1 MKELYLNMTSGI
13 SGDMTLALLIS
24 LGADKDKISNI
35 LSKILNQ
42 KVELCLETVW
52 RQAVA
57 CNKLNIKCSI
67 EGEPFRHFS
76 DIKKMIES
84 AECKESVKANA
95 IKSFEIIAEAESKV
109 HGIDIEEVHFHEIGA
124 VDTIIDLLGVSIA
137 LDDLGIEKI
146 SSNIVPLGTGFINA
160 AHGLMPLPAPATL
173 KILHNIPVNKLDV
186 EGELV
191 TPTGAAIL
199 KTYVSNFTNSYTG
212 KIIKDSYATG
222 EKEFTGVAN
231 MLQGIILENGYS
243 DEIIQISTNIDN
255 MTGEQLGYLYEKLM
269 EEKALDVTFIPAFMK
284 KNRPAYIVNI
294 ILSEK
299 DKENIIYTLFKYS
312 STIGMRIEKI
322 NRITM
327 TRKIVEK
334 EVLGEKIKIKVIEYK
349 DIKKHYI
356 EYEDCKRLCETQ
368 NITPLQV
375 KEYIDKLNID

>member
-1 MKELYLNMTSGI
+1 MRELYLNMTSGI

-42 KVELCLETVW
+42 KVELCIETVW

-84 AECKESVKANA
+84 AECKDSVKANA

-199 KTYVSNFTNSYTG
+199 KTYVSDFTNLYTG

-222 EKEFTGVAN
+222 EKEFNGVAN

-269 EEKALDVTFIPAFMK
+269 EKGALDVAFIPAFMK

-312 STIGMRIEKI
+312 STIGMRIEKM

-334 EVLGEKIKIKVIEYK
+334 EVLGEKIRIKEITYQ
-349 DIKKHYI
+349 DIKRCSP
-356 EYEDCKRLCETQ
+356 EYEDIKRIADIK
-368 NITPLQV
+368 NISIEEVL
-375 KEYIDKLNID
+375 KYFRA

>member
-1 MKELYLNMTSGI
+1 MRELYLNMTSGI

-84 AECKESVKANA
+84 ADCKESIKANA

-124 VDTIIDLLGVSIA
+124 VDTIIDLFGVSFA

-146 SSNIVPLGTGFINA
+146 TANKVPLGTGFINA
-160 AHGLMPLPAPATL
+160 AHGLIMLPAPATL
-173 KILHNIPVNKLDV
+173 KILHNIPVNKLDI
-186 EGELV
+186 EGEFV

-199 KTYVSNFTNSYTG
+199 KTYVSEFTSSYNGT
-212 KIIKDSYATG
+212 IINDSYATG
-222 EKEFTGVAN
+222 EKEFAGVAN

-243 DEIIQISTNIDN
+243 NEVINISTNIDN

-269 EEKALDVTFIPAFMK
+269 EKGALDVAFIPAFMK
-284 KNRPAYIVNI
+284 KNRPAYVVNI
-294 ILSEK
+294 MTQEQN
-299 DKENIIYTLFKYS
+299 KENIIYTLFKYS
-312 STIGMRIEKI
+312 STIGMRIEKMERVVM
-322 NRITM
+322 N
-327 TRKIVEK
+327 RKIVEK
-334 EVLGEKIKIKVIEYK
+334 EVLGEKIRVKEISYK
-349 DIKKHYI
+349 DITRFSP
-356 EYEDCKRLCETQ
+356 EYEDIKRIAKIK
-368 NITPLQV
+368 NIS
-375 KEYIDKLNID
+375 IDEVLKDFRA

>member
-1 MKELYLNMTSGI
+1 MRELYLNMTSGI

-52 RQAVA
+52 RQSVA
-57 CNKLNIKCSI
+57 CNKLNIKCNI

-84 AECKESVKANA
+84 ADCKESIKANA

-124 VDTIIDLLGVSIA
+124 VDTIIDLFGVSFA

-146 SSNIVPLGTGFINA
+146 TANKVPLGTGFINA
-160 AHGLMPLPAPATL
+160 AHGLIMLPAPATL
-173 KILHNIPVNKLDV
+173 KILHNIPVNKLDI
-186 EGELV
+186 EGEFV

-199 KTYVSNFTNSYTG
+199 KTYVSEFTSSYNG
-212 KIIKDSYATG
+212 IIINDSYATG
-222 EKEFTGVAN
+222 EKEFAGVAN

-243 DEIIQISTNIDN
+243 NEVINISTNIDN

-269 EEKALDVTFIPAFMK
+269 EKGALDVAFIPAFMK

-312 STIGMRIEKI
+312 STIGMRIEKM

-334 EVLGEKIKIKVIEYK
+334 EVLGEKIRIKEITYQ
-349 DIKKHYI
+349 DIKRCSP
-356 EYEDCKRLCETQ
+356 EYEDIKRIADIK
-368 NITPLQV
+368 NISIEEVL
-375 KEYIDKLNID
+375 KYFRA

>member
-1 MKELYLNMTSGI
+1 MRELYLNMTSGI

-146 SSNIVPLGTGFINA
+146 TANKVPLGTGFINA

-199 KTYVSNFTNSYTG
+199 KTYVSDFTNLYTG

-222 EKEFTGVAN
+222 EKEFNGVAN

-243 DEIIQISTNIDN
+243 DGIIQISTNIDD
-255 MTGEQLGYLYEKLM
+255 MTGEHLGFLYEKLM
-269 EEKALDVTFIPAFMK
+269 EQKALDVTFIPAFMK

-312 STIGMRIEKI
+312 STIGMRVEKI

-334 EVLGEKIKIKVIEYK
+334 EVLGEKIRIKEITYQ
-349 DIKKHYI
+349 DIKRCSP
-356 EYEDCKRLCETQ
+356 EYEDIKRIADIK
-368 NITPLQV
+368 NISIEEVL
-375 KEYIDKLNID
+375 KYFRA

>member
-1 MKELYLNMTSGI
+1 MRELYLNMTSGI

-173 KILHNIPVNKLDV
+173 KILHSIPVNKLDV

-199 KTYVSNFTNSYTG
+199 KTYVSDFTNLYTG

-222 EKEFTGVAN
+222 EKEFNGVAN

-243 DEIIQISTNIDN
+243 DEIIQISTNIDD
-255 MTGEQLGYLYEKLM
+255 MTGEHLGFLYEKLM
-269 EEKALDVTFIPAFMK
+269 EQKALDVTFIPAFMK

-299 DKENIIYTLFKYS
+299 DKENIIYTLFRYS
-312 STIGMRIEKI
+312 STIGMRVEKI

-334 EVLGEKIKIKVIEYK
+334 EVLGEKIRIKEITYQ
-349 DIKKHYI
+349 DIKRCSP
-356 EYEDCKRLCETQ
+356 EYEDIKRIADIK
-368 NITPLQV
+368 NISIEEVL
-375 KEYIDKLNID
+375 KYFRA

>member
-1 MKELYLNMTSGI
+1 MRELYLNMTSGI

-42 KVELCLETVW
+42 KVELCIETVW
-52 RQAVA
+52 RQSVA
-57 CNKLNIKCSI
+57 CNKLNIKCNI

-137 LDDLGIEKI
+137 LDDLEIEKI
-146 SSNIVPLGTGFINA
+146 TSNIVPLGTGFINA

-199 KTYVSNFTNSYTG
+199 KTYVSDFTNLYTG

-222 EKEFTGVAN
+222 EKEFNGVAN

-243 DEIIQISTNIDN
+243 DEIIQISTNIDD
-255 MTGEQLGYLYEKLM
+255 MTGEHLGFLYEKLM
-269 EEKALDVTFIPAFMK
+269 EKGALDVAFIPAFMK
-284 KNRPAYIVNI
+284 KNRHAYVVNI
-294 ILSEK
+294 MTQEQN
-299 DKENIIYTLFKYS
+299 KENIIYTLFKYS
-312 STIGMRIEKI
+312 STIGMRIEKMERVVM
-322 NRITM
+322 N
-327 TRKIVEK
+327 RKIVEK
-334 EVLGEKIKIKVIEYK
+334 EVLGEKIRVKEISYK
-349 DIKKHYI
+349 DITRFSP
-356 EYEDCKRLCETQ
+356 EYEDIKRIADIK
-368 NITPLQV
+368 NISIEEVL
-375 KEYIDKLNID
+375 KYFRA

>member
-1 MKELYLNMTSGI
+1 MRELYLNMTSGI

-67 EGEPFRHFS
+67 EGEPFRYFS

-199 KTYVSNFTNSYTG
+199 KTYVSDFTNLYTG
-212 KIIKDSYATG
+212 KIIKDSYSTG

-269 EEKALDVTFIPAFMK
+269 EEKALDVAFIPAFMK

-312 STIGMRIEKI
+312 STIGMRVEKI

>member
-1 MKELYLNMTSGI
+1 MRELYLNMTSGI

-42 KVELCLETVW
+42 KVELCIETVW
-52 RQAVA
+52 RQSVA
-57 CNKLNIKCSI
+57 CNKLNIKCNI

-137 LDDLGIEKI
+137 LDDLEIEKI
-146 SSNIVPLGTGFINA
+146 TSNIVPLGTGFINA

-199 KTYVSNFTNSYTG
+199 KTYVSDFTNLYTG

-222 EKEFTGVAN
+222 EKEFNGVAN

-243 DEIIQISTNIDN
+243 DEIIQISTNIDD
-255 MTGEQLGYLYEKLM
+255 MTGEHLGFLYEKLM
-269 EEKALDVTFIPAFMK
+269 EKGALDVAFIPAFMK
-284 KNRPAYIVNI
+284 KNRPAYVVNI
-294 ILSEK
+294 MTQEQN
-299 DKENIIYTLFKYS
+299 KENIIYTLFKYS
-312 STIGMRIEKI
+312 STIGMRVEKV
-322 NRITM
+322 NRVVM
-327 TRKIVEK
+327 NRKIVEK
-334 EVLGEKIKIKVIEYK
+334 EVLGEKIRVKEISYK
-349 DIKKHYI
+349 DITRFSP
-356 EYEDCKRLCETQ
+356 EYEDIKRIADIK
-368 NITPLQV
+368 NISIEEVL
-375 KEYIDKLNID
+375 KYFRA

>member
-1 MKELYLNMTSGI
+1 
-13 SGDMTLALLIS
+13 
-24 LGADKDKISNI
+24 
-35 LSKILNQ
+35 
-42 KVELCLETVW
+42 
-52 RQAVA
+52 
-57 CNKLNIKCSI
+57 
-67 EGEPFRHFS
+67 
-76 DIKKMIES
+76 MIES
-84 AECKESVKANA
+84 SYCKESVKANA

-137 LDDLGIEKI
+137 LDDLEIEKI
-146 SSNIVPLGTGFINA
+146 TSNIVPLGTGFINA

-199 KTYVSNFTNSYTG
+199 KTYVSDFTNLYTG

-222 EKEFTGVAN
+222 EKEFNGVAN

-243 DEIIQISTNIDN
+243 DEIIQISTNIDD

-312 STIGMRIEKI
+312 STIGMRIEKM

-334 EVLGEKIKIKVIEYK
+334 EVLGEKIRIKEITYQ
-349 DIKKHYI
+349 DIKRCSP
-356 EYEDCKRLCETQ
+356 EYEDIKRIADIK
-368 NITPLQV
+368 NISIEEVL
-375 KEYIDKLNID
+375 KYFRA

>member
-1 MKELYLNMTSGI
+1 MRELYLNMTSGI

-42 KVELCLETVW
+42 KVELYIETVW

-57 CNKLNIKCSI
+57 CNKLNIKCNI

-124 VDTIIDLLGVSIA
+124 VDTIIDLFGVSFA

-146 SSNIVPLGTGFINA
+146 TANKVPLGTGFINA

-199 KTYVSNFTNSYTG
+199 KTYVSDFTNSYTG

-255 MTGEQLGYLYEKLM
+255 MTGEHLGFLYEKLM

-312 STIGMRIEKI
+312 STIGMRIEKM

-334 EVLGEKIKIKVIEYK
+334 EVLGKKIKIKVIEYK

>member
-1 MKELYLNMTSGI
+1 MKELYINMTSGI
-13 SGDMTLALLIS
+13 SGDMTLALLLS
-24 LGADKDKISNI
+24 LGADKEKLSSI
-35 LSKILNQ
+35 LSSILGQ
-42 KVELCLETVW
+42 KVELELETVW

-57 CNKLNIKCSI
+57 CNKLNIKCNI

-84 AECKESVKANA
+84 ADCKESIKSNA

-199 KTYVSNFTNSYTG
+199 KTYVSEFTSSYNG
-212 KIIKDSYATG
+212 IIINDSYATG
-222 EKEFTGVAN
+222 EKEFAGVAN

-243 DEIIQISTNIDN
+243 NEVINISTNIDN

-269 EEKALDVTFIPAFMK
+269 EKGALDVAFIPAFMK
-284 KNRPAYIVNI
+284 KNRPAYVVNI
-294 ILSEK
+294 MTYEQN
-299 DKENIIYTLFKYS
+299 KENIIYTLFKYS
-312 STIGMRIEKI
+312 STIGMRIEKMERVVM
-322 NRITM
+322 N
-327 TRKIVEK
+327 RKIVEK
-334 EVLGEKIKIKVIEYK
+334 EVLGEKVRVKVVEYK
-349 DIKKHYI
+349 DIKRQYI
-356 EYEDCKRLCETQ
+356 EWEDYKKVAERL
-368 NITPLQV
+368 NINYYKLMAIIN
-375 KEYIDKLNID
+375 KEYNE

>member
-1 MKELYLNMTSGI
+1 MRELYLNMTSGI

-52 RQAVA
+52 RQSVA
-57 CNKLNIKCSI
+57 CNKLNIKCNI

-84 AECKESVKANA
+84 SDCKDSVKANA

-137 LDDLGIEKI
+137 LDDLEIEKI
-146 SSNIVPLGTGFINA
+146 TSNIVPLGTGFINA

-199 KTYVSNFTNSYTG
+199 KTYVSEFTSSYNGT
-212 KIIKDSYATG
+212 IINDSYATG
-222 EKEFTGVAN
+222 EKEFAGVAN

-243 DEIIQISTNIDN
+243 DEIIQISTNIDD

-269 EEKALDVTFIPAFMK
+269 EKGALDVAFIPAFMK

-334 EVLGEKIKIKVIEYK
+334 EVLGEKIRIKEITYQ
-349 DIKKHYI
+349 DIKRCSP
-356 EYEDCKRLCETQ
+356 EYEDIKRIADIK
-368 NITPLQV
+368 NISIEEVL
-375 KEYIDKLNID
+375 KYFRA